1 MIPPALSRALVSAA
15 RGHPFR
21 RDVGSA
27 RPMQAITIVCS
38 ALEPATRMST

>member
-21 RDVGSA
+21 RYVGSA
-27 RPMQAITIVCS
+27 QLIQAITHRPRRAGAS
-38 ALEPATRMST
+38 H